1 MLVDRGTNS
10 SAIYLKYLNKHEEK
24 QQDREDE
31 ILAID

>member
-10 SAIYLKYLNKHEEK
+10 SAIYLNKHEEK